1 MRKAKSTKAIGTKA
15 GSRAGCTAPISPRSA
30 AIRARIANEKAAAPD
45 PARDDARRARRA
57 RISVARM
64 ERVINRLRALGYSS
78 AARLRAKREGTARA
92 FGARFVP
99 EYAEEFT
106 SGALCAWASGAN
118 RRAILRAG
126 YDTGNATLAKMG
138 HDAGEDALLS
148 LPVEVIE
155 GHDAEESARLLSET
169 RRAILLRA
177 LELRAKARA
186 VYDSDARAAAAR
198 MGKARSLALHKARR
212 EFTRDSRFIR
222 RGARV
227 ILARLYGRGFEFAPA
242 LGVSP
247 AGKRGGK
254 ARAELNQWAKLLAQ
268 SAATR
273 ARLAV

>member
-1 MRKAKSTKAIGTKA
+1 MQKAQSKKASGTKA
-15 GSRAGCTAPISPRSA
+15 GSRAGCTAQISPRSA

-64 ERVINRLRALGYSS
+64 ESVINRLGALGYSS

-106 SGALCAWASGAN
+106 SGALGAWASGAN

-138 HDAGEDALLS
+138 HDAGADALLS

-155 GHDAEESARLLSET
+155 GDDAEDSARLLSET

-212 EFTRDSRFIR
+212 EFARDSRFIR

-268 SAATR
+268 SEATR
-273 ARLAV
+273 ARLCV

>member
-1 MRKAKSTKAIGTKA
+1 MQKRTSKKASGTKA
-15 GSRAGCTAPISPRSA
+15 GSRAGCTAQTSPRSA

-64 ERVINRLRALGYSS
+64 ERVIKRLRALGYSS

-138 HDAGEDALLS
+138 HDAGADALLS

-155 GHDAEESARLLSET
+155 GEDAEDSARLLSET

-212 EFTRDSRFIR
+212 EFSRDARFIR

-254 ARAELNQWAKLLAQ
+254 ARAELNQWARLLAQ
-268 SAATR
+268 SAAVR